1 MRFSFQAG
9 PLSGAQTAEVLPLVQ
24 VTWPGTDLAAWER
37 YVQFFSGRSA
47 AESGV
52 LAMRD
57 PSDCLCGLL
66 VYSRHWS
73 LGLGPILTVPL
84 FTAVDM
90 ANSLEAVRALLEA
103 VETLASALHCRAL
116 EIRLDRA
123 QSRLADRL
131 RLLDLSSDAGLF
143 CKMIPPQDES
153 R

>member
-1 MRFSFQAG
+1 MSFSFQAG
-9 PLSGAQTAEVLPLVQ
+9 PLPGTQTAEVLPLVQ
-24 VTWPGTDLAAWER
+24 ATWPGTDLAAWER
-37 YVQFFSGRSA
+37 YVQFFGGKSA

-57 PSDCLCGLL
+57 SGDCLCGLL
-66 VYSRHWS
+66 VYSLHWS
-73 LGLGPILTVPL
+73 LGLGPVLTIPL

-90 ANSLEAVRALLEA
+90 ANSLKAVRALLEA
-103 VETLASALHCRAL
+103 AETLASALHCAAL

-131 RLLDLSSDAGLF
+131 RLLGLSSDAGLL
-143 CKMIPPQDES
+143 CKMIP